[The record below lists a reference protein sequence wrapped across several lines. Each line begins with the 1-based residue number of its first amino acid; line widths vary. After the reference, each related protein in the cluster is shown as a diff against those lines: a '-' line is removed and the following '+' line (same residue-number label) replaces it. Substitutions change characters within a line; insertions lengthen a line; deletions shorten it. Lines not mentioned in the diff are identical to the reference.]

1 MVKRPSSAQGLV
13 KSPLLTR
20 ENGALMTL
28 TALIKQS
35 KNFVMALAA
44 GLVLVACGGGG
55 GSGGGTTGGTT
66 YDLDT
71 LGVPK
76 FIATNYLDVS
86 AQVGGIQSIS
96 KISKFRSSVGHSY
109 GDSQETCRSM
119 KHYFMTPATTTD
131 IVSPVAG
138 KIRTIYEESQG
149 TQIGITPDAQPAFEI
164 RIFHVNKVKTFTV
177 GEAVSAGQK
186 LGTHYTTGTYSDV
199 AVFVSTPSGIR
210 AVSYFEAL
218 TDAAF
223 QPYKDM
229 GINAPSDLI
238 ITKAQRD
245 AAPLTCSGETFTNAG
260 SDTLPQWVNLDPA
273 PVAAGAFAAL
283 ADMTIGDNGGDPIVT
298 PIQAGGVTDPLG
310 RIITYTATGFPNID
324 DFGDPTVFA
333 ISQSGQITFQYD
345 VLNVPWNANKY
356 VGTVTVTASPTGSG
370 KSISKSFQI
379 FLINE

>member
-1 MVKRPSSAQGLV
+1 
-13 KSPLLTR
+13 
-20 ENGALMTL
+20 MTL
-28 TALIKQS
+28 TTLFKKTKHLAMV
-35 KNFVMALAA
+35 FAA
-44 GLVLVACGGGG
+44 GLMLVACGGGG
-55 GSGGGTTGGTT
+55 SSNNTGGGTT

-96 KISKFRSSVGHSY
+96 KISKFRSSVGHDYS
-109 GDSQETCRSM
+109 DSKESCRSM

-164 RIFHVNKVKTFTV
+164 RIFHINKVKTFTV
-177 GEAVSAGQK
+177 GESVSAGQK
-186 LGTHYTTGTYSDV
+186 LGTHYTAGTYSDV
-199 AVFVSTPSGIR
+199 AVFVSTPSGNR

-260 SDTLPQWVNLDPA
+260 SDTLPQWQTL
-273 PVAAGAFAAL
+273 
-283 ADMTIGDNGGDPIVT
+283 ISPIVAT
-298 PIQAGGVTDPLG
+298 ISTAGQIGPNTG
-310 RIITYTATGFPNID
+310 ATGSTEYT
-324 DFGDPTVFA
+324 GVFTGPVVSLGSGETMA
-333 ISQSGQITFQYD
+333 WSMVQSVVDST
-345 VLNVPWNANKY
+345 NVSNQ
-356 VGTVTVTASPTGSG
+356 VFTGSG
-370 KSISKSFQI
+370 QVGNQNINFTFLGFGNLGRNIRIVTTITVKKNGVADKVLTDSAISTDTVF
-379 FLINE
+379 